1 MTVHQSIAGPH
12 IETTIHTKHMVC
24 RGKQSTNSCNLHT
37 SLLDVRQGRLPHLH
51 AMYIK
56 DLFFSPFPS
65 SISPLLIQ
73 VSLSGVYYYVEYQSL
88 ALDPQPA
95 VTHKNKI
102 FYFAISVT
110 TVHQSQRQPW
120 LSPFMSSQ
128 VRHRVGGVFY
138 QVLSSVAHH
147 VWSALPLYF
156 LINRAACQNR
166 LDVSVNKQE

>member
-24 RGKQSTNSCNLHT
+24 CGKQSTNSCIFFFNVHKKPLWESNLHT

-56 DLFFSPFPS
+56 DLFFSPFPC
-65 SISPLLIQ
+65 SISHLLIQ

-110 TVHQSQRQPW
+110 TVHQSQRQP
-120 LSPFMSSQ
+120 
-128 VRHRVGGVFY
+128 
-138 QVLSSVAHH
+138 
-147 VWSALPLYF
+147 
-156 LINRAACQNR
+156 
-166 LDVSVNKQE
+166 